1 MTMSATIEIARPAG
15 TVFDYIANME
25 LNPTWQGGM
34 RECRVTSPP
43 PLGVGSTYE
52 QVASFLGRRIETRFV
67 VTAFEP
73 GRSITIESVE
83 STFPITV
90 TRRVEPLGDAR
101 CRASAMIEGGPG
113 GRDAAGL
120 AADEAD
126 RAALRSRR
134 LRSPPR
140 APRRAGGP
148 GDELRE
154 PRMRGALYCSL
165 RQRMRRRVSR
175 PAPAT
180 PVRPRARPRVATAA
194 TPCRR
199 PGR

>member
-113 GRDAAGL
+113 GVMRL
-120 AADEAD
+120 ASPLMKLIAQ
-126 RAALRSRR
+126 RSVRGDYAR
-134 LRSPPR
+134 LR
-140 APRRAGGP
+140 ALLEGQAG
-148 GDELRE
+148 RE
-154 PRMRGALYCSL
+154 
-165 RQRMRRRVSR
+165 
-175 PAPAT
+175 T
-180 PVRPRARPRVATAA
+180 N
-194 TPCRR
+194 
-199 PGR
+199 